1 MKRFYSLLLLSVF
14 LIFLVSESSSYHYHA
29 DITEKGIVETPE
41 KENECITCLISS
53 NTSSEFKSFEKNGN
67 DHSIPKESLFS
78 LIYNVYN
85 NLSILNLSSR
95 GPPITLL

>member
-14 LIFLVSESSSYHYHA
+14 LFFLITESSTYHYHV
-29 DITEKGIVETPE
+29 DIIEKGIVETPE
-41 KENECITCLISS
+41 KENECIICLISS

-67 DHSIPKESLFS
+67 DHFIPKESLFNVVNS
-78 LIYNVYN
+78 VYN
-85 NLSILNLSSR
+85 KLANLNLSSR